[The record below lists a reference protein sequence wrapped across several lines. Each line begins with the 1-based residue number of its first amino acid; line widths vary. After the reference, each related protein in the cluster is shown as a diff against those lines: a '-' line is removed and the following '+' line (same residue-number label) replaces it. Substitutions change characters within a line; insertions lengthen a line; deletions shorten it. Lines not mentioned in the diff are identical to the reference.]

1 MYGILSNQSEKL
13 FEVIYKMLGQK
24 QLKREER
31 RWNELPGELKKL
43 LGEAMNAGIPRDEAK
58 YLLCS
63 FGAVNLC
70 LAEYADAANDFSA
83 QYLVYGKEL
92 LYSFEN

>member
-1 MYGILSNQSEKL
+1 MGNRSELL

-24 QLKREER
+24 QQKRESR
-31 RWNELPGELKKL
+31 LWKELPGELKKI

-58 YLLCS
+58 YLLLVM
-63 FGAVNLC
+63 GPVNLC

-92 LYSFEN
+92 LYSSEN

>member
-1 MYGILSNQSEKL
+1 MSNQSEKL
-13 FEVIYKMLGQK
+13 FEVIYKMLGQRS
-24 QLKREER
+24 LKREAR
-31 RWNELPGELKKL
+31 KWNELPGELKKI
-43 LGEAMNAGIPRDEAK
+43 LGEAMNTGIPRDEAK

-63 FGAVNLC
+63 FSGSTLC
-70 LAEYADAANDFSA
+70 LAEYADASNDFSA